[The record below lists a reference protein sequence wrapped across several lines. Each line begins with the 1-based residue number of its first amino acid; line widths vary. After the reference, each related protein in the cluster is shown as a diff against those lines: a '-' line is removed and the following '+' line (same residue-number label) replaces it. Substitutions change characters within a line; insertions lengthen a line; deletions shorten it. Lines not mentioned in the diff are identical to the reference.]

1 VGRAWWRWILR
12 TMGLWS
18 DESVGTARGLEMV
31 HLWRERCQ
39 GHLERSCA
47 GNECGGSGSC

>member
-1 VGRAWWRWILR
+1 MGRAGWRWILN

-31 HLWRERCQ
+31 HSARAMSRTLGEE
-39 GHLERSCA
+39 L
-47 GNECGGSGSC
+47 CGK